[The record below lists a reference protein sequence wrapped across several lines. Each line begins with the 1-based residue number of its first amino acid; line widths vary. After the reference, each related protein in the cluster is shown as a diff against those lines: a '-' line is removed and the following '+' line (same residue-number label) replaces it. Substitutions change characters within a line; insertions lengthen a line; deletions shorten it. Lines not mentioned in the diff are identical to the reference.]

1 MNGPRLCAAWALL
14 AAALALAG
22 QFVTVR
28 FNYGGNWTGLFCT
41 GSRFP
46 VPPALA
52 HENIYVFRDS
62 NGYDGQFYHYIAHD
76 PWLRRGLA
84 SSLDAPRLRY
94 RRILIPALAWL
105 LSGGGGRHL
114 HAAYL
119 ALILASVFLGAY
131 WLGRIFAERGAH
143 PAWGLLFLAVP
154 GTLISLDR
162 MTLDGPLAA
171 LTAAF
176 ALYARTGPRW
186 KLYLTLA
193 AAPLVRETGLLLI
206 AACGLWDL
214 ARRRWLGTLAAAGSA
229 TPALAWYA
237 FLHARIADNAPFL
250 LTLPLVGLF
259 QRLFASAGYRRG
271 TPVSWLAATL
281 DWVAI
286 AGLLL
291 SLVLAARIL
300 LRRRDALGLAVA
312 LFALLLTT
320 LKVYFWLDAYSYT
333 RLVSPLLVLLLAA
346 EQTARPRLALLP
358 PALMLPRIGLQLG
371 WQLLGVLRR
380 LAG

>member
-1 MNGPRLCAAWALL
+1 MNGRRACAAWASL

-22 QFVTVR
+22 QFITVQ

-46 VPPALA
+46 VPAALA
-52 HENIYVFRDS
+52 HESIYVFPDS
-62 NGYDGQFYHYIAHD
+62 RGYDGQFYHYIAHD
-76 PWLRRGLA
+76 PWLRHGLA

-114 HAAYL
+114 HAAYIW
-119 ALILASVFLGAY
+119 LILASVFLGAY
-131 WLGRIFAERGAH
+131 WLGRGFAERGAH
-143 PAWGLLFLAVP
+143 PAWGLLFLAIP

-176 ALYARTGPRW
+176 ALYVRAGPRW

-206 AACGLWDL
+206 AACGLWEI
-214 ARRRWLGTLAAAGSA
+214 RRRQWARTLAAAA
-229 TPALAWYA
+229 TAAPALAWYA
-237 FLHARIADNAPFL
+237 FVHARTADTAPFL
-250 LTLPLVGLF
+250 LTLPLAGLF
-259 QRLFASAGYRRG
+259 QRLSASAGYRLAA
-271 TPVSWLAATL
+271 PVSRLAATL

-286 AGLLL
+286 AGLLV
-291 SLVLAARIL
+291 SLGLAVRIL

-312 LFALLLTT
+312 LFGLLLTT
-320 LKVYFWLDAYSYT
+320 LKVHFWLDAYSYT